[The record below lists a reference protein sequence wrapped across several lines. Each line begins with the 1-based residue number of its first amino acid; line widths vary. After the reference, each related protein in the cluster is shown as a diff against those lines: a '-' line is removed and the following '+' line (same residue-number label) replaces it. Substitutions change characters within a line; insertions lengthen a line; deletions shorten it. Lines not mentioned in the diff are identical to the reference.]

1 LRRAKDIKMAEPI
14 KAILPILILENNEA
28 MKWMIVRISEA
39 IKNISPKS
47 ISGCLFIIPS
57 PLLT

>member
-1 LRRAKDIKMAEPI
+1 MAEPI